1 MAHRVMGN
9 WEPSAAAWL
18 ELMGGAEASADFTRP
33 YPFYLASPLEAGIDS
48 LGEPT
53 DWVAE
58 WKWDGIRAQLIRRR
72 GEVLLWS
79 RGEELVTDRYPEIA
93 GLGKL
98 LPEGTVLDG
107 EILCWRDGKPLP
119 FQILQQRIG
128 RKSVSRKLLTDAPV
142 VYMAYDLIEEEG
154 RDLRGEAQEFRRSRL
169 EALGESLM
177 PASLLLSPLVVA
189 QSWDD
194 LKRQREESRER
205 MVEGLMLK
213 RRTARYQVG
222 RVRGDWWKWKVD
234 PLSLDL
240 VMIYAQAGHGRRASL
255 FTDYTFA
262 AWDGDRLVGVAKA
275 YSGLTDAEIREV
287 DKWIKAHTV
296 ERHGP
301 VRVVEPRLVFEIG
314 FEGVQES
321 SRHKS
326 GVAVRFPRILRW
338 RRDKPAEEADGL
350 EALRALARGGE
361 APPPRS

>member
-1 MAHRVMGN
+1 
-9 WEPSAAAWL
+9 
-18 ELMGGAEASADFTRP
+18 
-33 YPFYLASPLEAGIDS
+33 
-48 LGEPT
+48 
-53 DWVAE
+53 
-58 WKWDGIRAQLIRRR
+58 
-72 GEVLLWS
+72 
-79 RGEELVTDRYPEIA
+79 
-93 GLGKL
+93 
-98 LPEGTVLDG
+98 
-107 EILCWRDGKPLP
+107 
-119 FQILQQRIG
+119 
-128 RKSVSRKLLTDAPV
+128 
-142 VYMAYDLIEEEG
+142 
-154 RDLRGEAQEFRRSRL
+154 
-169 EALGESLM
+169 
-177 PASLLLSPLVVA
+177 
-189 QSWDD
+189 
-194 LKRQREESRER
+194 
-205 MVEGLMLK
+205 
-213 RRTARYQVG
+213 
-222 RVRGDWWKWKVD
+222 VD